1 MSEIL
6 QEIIPTVISVLV
18 TGGVGSIFYFRLNKK
33 LKESE
38 VKAAELENKSK
49 EIENSASING
59 EWERISNKLTSERE
73 ELVNEMHNQSETIKE
88 LQDRIEKANSSKEQA
103 WESYSA
109 SRIECAKK
117 DRLISELNW
126 YRCEINGCP
135 YRKPPRKFGDF
146 DFPENA
152 VINTDDIKNDEN

>member
-6 QEIIPTVISVLV
+6 QEIIPSVITVLI

-38 VKAAELENKSK
+38 VKSAELDNKSK
-49 EIENSASING
+49 EISNLASIDS
-59 EWERISNKLTSERE
+59 EWEKISNKLTE
-73 ELVNEMHNQSETIKE
+73 EKE
-88 LQDRIEKANSSKEQA
+88 SLSNKVENLENKIEKLNRSKEHA
-103 WESYSA
+103 WEEYSA
-109 SRIECAKK
+109 SRIECARK

-135 YRKPPRKFGDF
+135 YRKPPRKYGDS

-152 VINTDDIKNDEN
+152 VVNTDDTNDMEDEN